1 MGSHLFP
8 SSLGP
13 SSLQHPRPLA
23 ADSGGP
29 GREIIRG
36 KACLRLGG
44 PPRRPI
50 HPPDLGEVPW
60 LRTGRPALGARPT
73 EASTLKQAE
82 TRQREAAAEPGPRVV
97 VGRGQR
103 CPRDRDRCGA
113 EMHAGP
119 GSLSE
124 GGRGGRPSSAKPWGE
139 RQQLASRPQGSRRR
153 APARPGRAAA
163 ARGEARSRQT
173 EQSGRLAGRP
183 PGGGFAAVWRFCHIS
198 DSQKGRGGRTQ
209 LFLAETVS
217 PGGLGA
223 LRPDP
228 GLPVTG
234 ASPGPSGQLGLSEGP
249 ARSWLPSLHLALGL
263 SSGPRPRASG
273 RGGVGRGP
281 RGSVPQGSLSP
292 SWNTDQKKPC
302 LPAANCFLPTGP

>member
-1 MGSHLFP
+1 
-8 SSLGP
+8 
-13 SSLQHPRPLA
+13 
-23 ADSGGP
+23 
-29 GREIIRG
+29 
-36 KACLRLGG
+36 
-44 PPRRPI
+44 
-50 HPPDLGEVPW
+50 
-60 LRTGRPALGARPT
+60 
-73 EASTLKQAE
+73 
-82 TRQREAAAEPGPRVV
+82 
-97 VGRGQR
+97 
-103 CPRDRDRCGA
+103 
-113 EMHAGP
+113 MHAGP

-209 LFLAETVS
+209 LFLAETVF

-273 RGGVGRGP
+273 RGGSGGGHAVLSRKAACHLPGETLLARGKLLP
-281 RGSVPQGSLSP
+281 SEGTVRLSP
-292 SWNTDQKKPC
+292 RVSPAPGAPSAGSSQHWCSQTSCRPSPRKRSQTPKKV
-302 LPAANCFLPTGP
+302 AAKPPYTFSYCKLVN

>member
-1 MGSHLFP
+1 MGRAP
-8 SSLGP
+8 
-13 SSLQHPRPLA
+13 A
-23 ADSGGP
+23 ASQQAP
-29 GREIIRG
+29 GKPE
-36 KACLRLGG
+36 
-44 PPRRPI
+44 
-50 HPPDLGEVPW
+50 
-60 LRTGRPALGARPT
+60 TG
-73 EASTLKQAE
+73 
-82 TRQREAAAEPGPRVV
+82 
-97 VGRGQR
+97 
-103 CPRDRDRCGA
+103 
-113 EMHAGP
+113 
-119 GSLSE
+119 
-124 GGRGGRPSSAKPWGE
+124 
-139 RQQLASRPQGSRRR
+139 
-153 APARPGRAAA
+153 PARPGRAAA

-273 RGGVGRGP
+273 RGGWGGGHAVLSRKAACHLPGTLIRRNPACPRQTASFRGDREAVTQGEP
-281 RGSVPQGSLSP
+281 RPPGPPRPGAPSTGVPKPPAGLAQGSDLRL
-292 SWNTDQKKPC
+292 QKRLLLNHLIPFHIV
-302 LPAANCFLPTGP
+302 N